1 VRRDSTDSDREAI
14 GGSETDPTATPDDA
28 DRTVDVRG
36 DEETLACTA
45 GEADPDPTTSGFV
58 WCEQAQSPAEG
69 EFETESEFA
78 AESGFETESG
88 FEWCDPEDD
97 REQRSRSEPKG
108 TAGAVDTAAVADDG
122 PTGPVLDPE
131 IVTTTRLRGI
141 DDEAVALL
149 STLRR
154 RGETRRN
161 GRTDDE

>member
-1 VRRDSTDSDREAI
+1 MRRDSTDPDREAI

-88 FEWCDPEDD
+88 FEWCDPQDD
-97 REQRSRSEPKG
+97 PNRRSGAAPGG
-108 TAGAVDTAAVADDG
+108 TALDTDAAADEG
-122 PTGPVLDPE
+122 PTGPALDPE
-131 IVTTTRLRGI
+131 VVTTTRLRGI

-149 STLRR
+149 SALRR
-154 RGETRRN
+154 HGEPRRSE
-161 GRTDDE
+161 RPEDED